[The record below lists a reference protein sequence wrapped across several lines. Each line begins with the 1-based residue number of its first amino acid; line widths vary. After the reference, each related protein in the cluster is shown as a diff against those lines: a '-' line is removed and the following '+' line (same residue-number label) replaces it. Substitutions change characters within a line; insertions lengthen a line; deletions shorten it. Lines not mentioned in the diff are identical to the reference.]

1 MTPEQQSLAEQERKI
16 NEAVDKLCLI
26 PEAMTLLTQTM
37 AAQTAALDKLA
48 DAIGNLAQSNE
59 ELVNSVAELIAQPED
74 EESDAEH
81 ARAAGRT
88 LADED

>member
-1 MTPEQQSLAEQERKI
+1 MTPEQQAAAIDQ
-16 NEAVDKLCLI
+16 AVEKLCAL
-26 PEAMTLLTQTM
+26 PEAMTLLVQ
-37 AAQTAALDKLA
+37 ALTANARANDKLA

-59 ELVNSVAELIAQPED
+59 NLVNFMGELIERDEDSD
-74 EESDAEH
+74 EEMDAAA

>member
-1 MTPEQQSLAEQERKI
+1 MTPEQQAAAIDQ
-16 NEAVDKLCLI
+16 AVEKLCAL
-26 PEAMTLLTQTM
+26 PEAMTLLVQSLT
-37 AAQTAALDKLA
+37 ANAQAHDKLA

-59 ELVNSVAELIAQPED
+59 DLVNVMSQLIDQDDSD
-74 EESDAEH
+74 EELDPAA